1 MGILRRHATG
11 QGKKAELLPSSS
23 GAPVSRLSLG
33 IDVRRGFGR
42 YLSWEAGVFYRPGMS
57 PTEATEPQS
66 WETVTPGTMGCQVGK
81 GKEVN
86 SGCEEMPKVPSLCGE
101 EVGLALQ

>member
-1 MGILRRHATG
+1 
-11 QGKKAELLPSSS
+11 
-23 GAPVSRLSLG
+23 
-33 IDVRRGFGR
+33 
-42 YLSWEAGVFYRPGMS
+42 MS

-101 EVGLALQ
+101 EVGLALQWPERHSDGFETLGKDKSKPRDSSLLNTPKGTAAIAKPEKQLSKN